1 LKQVLK
7 ARKGYNLKEW
17 YFDKKIGIPEDWEI
31 IPLQDVLLK
40 QNSGLHNKL
49 SETISGDKI
58 VQMTDLYTYD
68 IIGNEKFTL
77 AEFPK
82 EIKGKKVNKEKYFL
96 KENDFIYIE
105 ISLVREGVGKTV
117 IVSKDAEQ
125 TYFAGNLRRFTIKES
140 LNHKFLF
147 YYLNSEWARNYMI
160 GHSYTAAQTGITIKD
175 YFKIKILAPKKVKE
189 QEKIATIISN
199 LDDLITS
206 TDKIIIQINSLKQG
220 LMQKLLTVGIN
231 HKKFKK
237 IPWLFQKDIHI
248 PNEWEVKKIN
258 DVFDF
263 LISGTNA
270 RSDLNETSEIRYIH
284 YGDIHTKWNLSLDC
298 DIEKIPRI
306 DIEKIKN
313 LPLLKEGDLIIADAS
328 EDFAGSG
335 SSVLLK
341 NVKDKKIVAGLHT
354 IVLRI
359 KDNEISPDFVKYL
372 TSINSVKIQIISYVT
387 GSKVYGLGKTPC
399 KQIKVPFPKFPEQQ
413 KIAEILS
420 DLDEQIITQTKYQEK
435 LKKLKKSLIQ
445 KLLTGEIRV

>member
-7 ARKGYNLKEW
+7 PRKGYKLKKW
-17 YFDKKIGIPEDWEI
+17 YFGKNIEIPEDWEI
-31 IPLQDVLLK
+31 ISLQDMLLK

-49 SETISGDKI
+49 AETISGYKI
-58 VQMTDLYTYD
+58 VQMADLYTYD
-68 IIGNEKFTL
+68 IIGNEEFTL
-77 AEFPK
+77 AKFPE
-82 EIKGKKVNKEKYFL
+82 EIKGRKVDKEKYFL

-117 IVSKDAEQ
+117 LVSKKAKE
-125 TYFAGNLRRFTIKES
+125 TYFAGNLRRFTIKDS

-147 YYLNSEWARNYMI
+147 YHLNSEWSRNYMI

-175 YFKIKILAPKKVKE
+175 YFKIKILTPKKVKE
-189 QEKIATIISN
+189 QEKISSIISN
-199 LDDLITS
+199 IDELITS
-206 TDKIIIQINSLKQG
+206 TQKIIIQINSLKQG

-237 IPWLFQKDIHI
+237 IPWLFQKDIDI
-248 PNEWEVKKIN
+248 PNDWEVKKIN

-298 DIEKIPRI
+298 NLEVIPRI
-306 DIEKIKN
+306 DIEKVKN

-328 EDFAGSG
+328 EDLAGSG
-335 SSVLLK
+335 SSILLK
-341 NVKDKKIVAGLHT
+341 NVKNKKIVAGLHT

-359 KDNEISPDFVKYL
+359 KDEEISPDFIKYL

-399 KQIKVPFPKFPEQQ
+399 KYIRVPFPKLPEQQ
-413 KIAEILS
+413 KIAGILS
-420 DLDEQIITQTKYQEK
+420 NLDEQIITQTKYQEN
-435 LKKLKKSLIQ
+435 LKKVKKSLIQ
-445 KLLTGEIRV
+445 KLLTGEVRV